1 VEGSRFC
8 GRCGHQLKP
17 AARFCA
23 NCGNSVPVT
32 AGQASAAS
40 RPEYAPTVT
49 ALPRTPPPSQAP
61 PSIGPPPGTG
71 PPGGGPPWHGTP
83 ARAPRR
89 SALLW
94 PVLAGLVILVAGG
107 TAAWF
112 FMFRDTPAQSLQ
124 ANAASAPPASTTPVT
139 PLESSAPPPPPPT
152 QVSVQGVTIGI
163 SAVSNDPDATTVA
176 ATLATYFGG
185 IDSQNYR
192 QAWDTYTSSL
202 QASVPYQPFADADQ
216 TSRDSQISAD
226 SIQHGPNGNLEVDV
240 SFRSQQAG
248 QYGPN
253 PGETCTNWT
262 LDYHLVPAGSATSGP
277 GGLSYLIDKVTPTGP
292 GHTAC

>member
-1 VEGSRFC
+1 MVEGSRFC

-23 NCGNSVPVT
+23 NCGNSVPGT

-61 PSIGPPPGTG
+61 PGIGPPPGTG

-124 ANAASAPPASTTPVT
+124 ANAASAPPASPRNSVGPTRGKTMSRSEESAE
-139 PLESSAPPPPPPT
+139 LEIASRDHTVVEGETLFSLAQRYYGDGDRFADIYRANRKVLKT
-152 QVSVQGVTIGI
+152 
-163 SAVSNDPDATTVA
+163 PDALAPGTVLVIPHA
-176 ATLATYFGG
+176 AEEPVAGEGG
-185 IDSQNYR
+185 
-192 QAWDTYTSSL
+192 T
-202 QASVPYQPFADADQ
+202 
-216 TSRDSQISAD
+216 
-226 SIQHGPNGNLEVDV
+226 
-240 SFRSQQAG
+240 
-248 QYGPN
+248 N
-253 PGETCTNWT
+253 P
-262 LDYHLVPAGSATSGP
+262 
-277 GGLSYLIDKVTPTGP
+277 
-292 GHTAC
+292 